1 MKTSVKSVKETYNH
15 VFDPSRDPNRLF
27 RLSVLV
33 SLGLGALNFLVLLV
47 LAAGLRMVA
56 TRPLPN
62 FVQLANGDTI
72 DVRPVDP
79 LYRDGQTIKD
89 FVSGAAYL
97 LFSWSNRI
105 ATDENGERKIKS
117 DPGVSVGENL
127 RVTTPAWEAS
137 FALGE
142 DFRSE
147 FLKGLAALIPPEV
160 WGGRAYAS
168 VKFVEV
174 ADPISLA
181 PGKWEVKIVANLIVQ
196 DARNPGGRA
205 IPLNKSILVRAV
217 DNPPLPLPE
226 VATPLQRTVNKIR
239 ASRLEIT
246 EIRDLETDNP

>member
-1 MKTSVKSVKETYNH
+1 MKTSARESYRH
-15 VFDPSRDPNRLF
+15 VFDPERDPNRLF

-33 SLGLGALNFLVLLV
+33 SIALSGLNFLCLLV

-62 FVQLANGDTI
+62 FVQLADGKTI

-79 LYRDGQTIKD
+79 LFRDRQTVKD
-89 FVSGAAYL
+89 FVSGTAYL

-105 ATDENGERKIKS
+105 AIEENGERKVKT
-117 DPGVSVGENL
+117 DEGVSAGENL

-137 FALGE
+137 FALSE

-147 FLKGLAALIPPEV
+147 FLKGLAGLIPPEV
-160 WGGRAYAS
+160 WSGRAYAS

-174 ADPISLA
+174 SDPVLIA

-196 DARNPGGRA
+196 DTRSPGGRA
-205 IPLNKSILVRAV
+205 VPLNKSIFVQAV
-217 DNPPLPLPE
+217 DNPPLPLSE
-226 VATPLQRTVNKIR
+226 VATPLQRTIFKIR
-239 ASRLEIT
+239 SSRLEIY
-246 EIRDLETDNP
+246 ELRDLETDNP